1 MLKRIGTFFSTV
13 AEFIARFWP
22 ASRTQDQVLEDLSAA
37 YKEAEE
43 PEVPPIADAT
53 PDRRRV
59 LCRWRRT
66 GLDRGYLLDGR
77 VERLHRC
84 QL

>member
-43 PEVPPIADAT
+43 PEVPPIADA
-53 PDRRRV
+53 DS
-59 LCRWRRT
+59 
-66 GLDRGYLLDGR
+66 
-77 VERLHRC
+77 
-84 QL
+84 